1 MSITISKTKS
11 TQRAHKALAR
21 RQRGDTMIEV
31 LVTVIIIAVG
41 VLGAAALQVT
51 TLKNLSSSHSASVA
65 AIVAEDFSERMRAN
79 PTAAMADNYV
89 HPAAPTT
96 FSD

>member
-1 MSITISKTKS
+1 MP
-11 TQRAHKALAR
+11 AAR

-51 TLKNLSSSHSASVA
+51 TLKNLSSSHSASCRVA
-65 AIVAEDFSERMRAN
+65 PRAQHRGQGGVRVHALYAGCILQEVAGPARADPHGLAITGLLPRSR
-79 PTAAMADNYV
+79 
-89 HPAAPTT
+89 
-96 FSD
+96 